1 MLEVTP
7 PWMNILGHNW
17 ELQIYFGSSKIFF
30 TALNHP
36 AGAHSSSCSEN
47 LILGRKWPGHKIKHS
62 LSFTTEVKNVFSYTF
77 NLHMFSCMPRD
88 FTYSF
93 YLKVLIKF

>member
-7 PWMNILGHNW
+7 PWMNILGYNW

-36 AGAHSSSCSEN
+36 AGAYSSSYSEN
-47 LILGRKWPGHKIKHS
+47 LILGIK
-62 LSFTTEVKNVFSYTF
+62 
-77 NLHMFSCMPRD
+77 
-88 FTYSF
+88 
-93 YLKVLIKF
+93 